1 LARIR
6 LKYVNSFANPDR
18 KNGAVRHYF
27 RKRGM
32 KDIPLPGVPGS
43 EEFMAAYQ
51 MALAGMP
58 GAAKLEIGARRTA
71 PGTIDALA
79 VSYYR
84 CDAWLGLDEETRKTR
99 RRVIEKFRERHGD
112 KRVALLRRE
121 HVVKMLAEIEGQ
133 SARRTWFKASRPL
146 LQHAVPTMLKDD
158 PTFGIATPKLPKT
171 KGHHPWTEGEIAQY
185 RAHWPCGTQ
194 QRLVM
199 EFAFETYSRRGEVV
213 RLGPQHLYTGP
224 DGQPWIRL
232 ARTHGSKDVDIPVSP
247 ELMASIAA
255 MPKAHLT
262 FIVTAYGKPRS
273 KFGLGTDFA
282 QWARAAGLPDHCRL
296 HGLKKAGMSQGA
308 DAGMT
313 THELMNQS
321 GHRTLAEVERYTQGA
336 DQKKLAASGMA
347 KRLAAKRPAQSG
359 NGDVTNTGAAMIQTP
374 AKSLKIQG

>member
-1 LARIR
+1 LAYRR
-6 LKYVNSFANPDR
+6 LPFVNSFANPDR
-18 KNGAVRHYF
+18 KNGVVRHYF
-27 RKRGM
+27 RRPGAKAVR
-32 KDIPLPGVPGS
+32 LPGMIGS
-43 EEFMAAYQ
+43 EEFNRAYE
-51 MALAGMP
+51 MALAGMAD
-58 GAAKLEIGARRTA
+58 AAKPEIGPRRTA
-71 PGTIDALA
+71 PGTIDALV

-84 CDAWLGLDEETRKTR
+84 SDAWLGLDEETRKTR
-99 RRVIEKFRERHGD
+99 RRGIEKFRERHGD

-121 HVVKMLAEIEGQ
+121 HVEKMLAEIEGQ
-133 SARRTWFKASRPL
+133 SARRSWFKAVRPL
-146 LQHAVPTMLKDD
+146 LQHAVPIMLKGD

-171 KGHHPWTEGEIAQY
+171 KGHHPWTEAEVAQY
-185 RAHWPCGTQ
+185 RARWPCGTQ

-199 EFAFETYSRRGEVV
+199 EFAFESYSRRGEVV
-213 RLGPQHLYTGP
+213 RLGPQHLYTGT
-224 DGQPWIRL
+224 DGEPWIRL

-247 ELMASIAA
+247 ELMAAIDA

-282 QWARAAGLPDHCRL
+282 QWARAAGLPDRCRL

-359 NGDVTNTGAAMIQTP
+359 NGDVTNTGASMLQTP
-374 AKSLKIQG
+374 AKSLK